1 MKKDNYKTDTQI
13 EAERKEAQELID
25 RIVAKTN
32 TIPPKVMHGSYQM
45 AINYKEAAMGAR
57 SAATSKAPR
66 LGNLRDAWN
75 AISFYYA

>member
-32 TIPPKVMHGSYQM
+32 TIPPKVMQGSYQM
-45 AINYKEAAMGAR
+45 AVNYKEAAMGAR

-66 LGNLRDAWN
+66 LGKLRDAWN